1 MTRVTLR
8 THHCI
13 TTVNTLRA
21 TSGTDGTPRKNDDYN
36 DRAMTHSESPLRHM
50 VRGMHNPQCATTGA
64 SSVNVFVRQTTLQL
78 ELAMSPFRR
87 IVPVVAILFGLAFA
101 TTSLAAQDKVEGKA
115 RDRANTARGATN
127 PADDENIRTATGSNV
142 RGATGEP
149 APDAK
154 APEGTASR
162 GSTSCKVHYDNR
174 TSLYVAT
181 YAEGIFRGDVA
192 PWGDLYTYVIGGQTR
207 LYARAGFTDGS
218 VSTWGPRLVDCPAG
232 GDFQWMLY
240 N

>member
-1 MTRVTLR
+1 MTR
-8 THHCI
+8 C
-13 TTVNTLRA
+13 
-21 TSGTDGTPRKNDDYN
+21 
-36 DRAMTHSESPLRHM
+36 ECPLRHT
-50 VRGMHNPQCATTGA
+50 VRAMHNPQCATTDA
-64 SSVNVFVRQTTLQL
+64 SLVIDFVRLTTLQL

-87 IVPVVAILFGLAFA
+87 IVPVVAILFGLALA

-142 RGATGEP
+142 RGEAGEP

-154 APEGTASR
+154 APAGTASR
-162 GSTSCKVHYDNR
+162 GTTSCKVHYDNR

-181 YAEGIFRGDVA
+181 YAEGILRGDVA

>member
-1 MTRVTLR
+1 
-8 THHCI
+8 
-13 TTVNTLRA
+13 
-21 TSGTDGTPRKNDDYN
+21 
-36 DRAMTHSESPLRHM
+36 LRHT

-64 SSVNVFVRQTTLQL
+64 SFLIVFVRQTPLQL
-78 ELAMSPFRR
+78 EHAMSPFRPF
-87 IVPVVAILFGLAFA
+87 VPVIAVLFGVALA
-101 TTSLAAQDKVEGKA
+101 TSPLAAQAKVDGKA
-115 RDRANTARGATN
+115 RDRASTARGATN
-127 PADDENIRTATGSNV
+127 PADDENIRTATGVNV
-142 RGATGEP
+142 KGEPGEP

-162 GSTSCKVHYDNR
+162 GTTSCKIHYDNR
-174 TSLYVAT
+174 TNLYVAA

-207 LYARAGFTDGS
+207 IYARAGFTDGS
-218 VSTWGPRLVDCPAG
+218 VSTWGPRLVTCPAG